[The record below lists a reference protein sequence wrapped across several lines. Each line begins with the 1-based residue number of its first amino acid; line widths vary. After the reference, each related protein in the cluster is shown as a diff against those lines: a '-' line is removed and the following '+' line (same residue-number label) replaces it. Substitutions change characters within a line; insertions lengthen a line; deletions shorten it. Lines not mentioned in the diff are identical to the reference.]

1 MKKQGNMVPS
11 KAQNPSITE
20 LKYTKMADMPNKEFK
35 SLLIKMI
42 SDFKQYLSK
51 QLNEVKKSFQDLDK
65 KVINTDEKFSKDI
78 EIP

>member
-1 MKKQGNMVPS
+1 MHKSQVRNMKKQGNMVPS

-42 SDFKQYLSK
+42 SDFK
-51 QLNEVKKSFQDLDK
+51 
-65 KVINTDEKFSKDI
+65 
-78 EIP
+78 